1 MSKRTKRLGVLLI
14 TFSLAAGGAVWMY
27 GGCTTPPIDPHLR
40 VTEERSR
47 NLMAM
52 AASEAADIPDI
63 DQRLTR
69 QLNLADMQINRSWK
83 DDAKNTLAACR
94 DTLKSADAS
103 KLKEHA
109 RMSGWV
115 SVSELCRGV
124 GDKDGAA
131 IACDG
136 AVAELHNLADPAVR
150 CQYVMGVSNELQYI
164 KGKDFAAKTL
174 EEAGPW
180 TKSIDNVDLRR
191 RAVISFATALFN
203 LDEFGGGQKMLKN
216 EGDASWRSDMLAQ
229 LAMQAP
235 PPSAFAQRKS
245 AAREAPVYSATAED
259 VDARIAGAAAAP
271 KPVTQL
277 DSSRQADLPGGQ
289 NYFGKDLQYR
299 SVFQN
304 QKSSNTG
311 K

>member
-1 MSKRTKRLGVLLI
+1 MSKRSKRLGVLLI

-52 AASEAADIPDI
+52 AAAEAADIPDI

-69 QLNLADMQINRSWK
+69 QLNLADLQINRAWK
-83 DDAKNTLAACR
+83 DDAKNTLSACR
-94 DTLKSADAS
+94 DTLKSPDAS

-164 KGKDFAAKTL
+164 KGKPAAAQTL

-203 LDEFGGGQKMLKN
+203 LDEFSRGQAMLKN

-235 PPSAFAQRKS
+235 PPSAYAQRPADK
-245 AAREAPVYSATAED
+245 REAASMSAVRAEM
-259 VDARIAGAAAAP
+259 APTAAP
-271 KPVTQL
+271 RTNAPQAAVL
-277 DSSRQADLPGGQ
+277 DESRQADLPGGQ

-304 QKSSNTG
+304 QKVSNTG